1 MSQVKGGT
9 VKRRDDAP
17 PAPPTLNIVKPG
29 HAANMRGVL
38 FGPPK
43 TGKTVTSV
51 SGEGRKLLVLTE
63 PDGDLPLVG
72 RDDVDVIKPESAK
85 EIDDVLR
92 ILHTGGAE
100 QYSRVV
106 WDSVSFMIEM
116 IGGKD
121 INDTIKANKEVRRI
135 YQKVGARVG
144 QIVHDALAV
153 KVDTVFLAQLKHEEP
168 DESEE
173 PLNPS
178 EGEYPVG
185 LAITPMVRRALEPAV
200 SFIGRTYKRMVISG
214 GNKRVQ
220 YLVSFEDYGRSPAGS
235 RIGLPPV
242 VENLDLDTIKAI
254 ITGGS
259 NGNS

>member
-1 MSQVKGGT
+1 MTKPTGT
-9 VKRRDDAP
+9 VKRRTDAPEAP
-17 PAPPTLNIVKPG
+17 PALNIVKPG
-29 HAANMRGVL
+29 AASLMRGVL

-43 TGKTVTSV
+43 TGKTVAAV
-51 SGEGRKLLVLTE
+51 SGEGRKLLVLVE

-72 RDDVDVIKPESAK
+72 RDDVDVVKPESAK

-92 ILHTGGAE
+92 FLHTGGAE
-100 QYSRVV
+100 QYQRVV
-106 WDSVSFMIEM
+106 WDSVTFMIEM

-121 INDTIKANKEVRRI
+121 INDTIKANKEVRRV

-153 KVDTVFLAQLKHEEP
+153 KVDNIFLTQLKHEEA
-168 DESEE
+168 DDGED

-185 LAITPMVRRALEPAV
+185 MAITPMVRRALEPAV
-200 SFIGRTYKRMVISG
+200 SFIGRTYKRMVVAN

-220 YLVSFEDYGRSPAGS
+220 YMVSFEDYGRSPAGS
-235 RIGLPPV
+235 RIGLDPV
-242 VENLDLDTIKAI
+242 IENLDLDVIKAI